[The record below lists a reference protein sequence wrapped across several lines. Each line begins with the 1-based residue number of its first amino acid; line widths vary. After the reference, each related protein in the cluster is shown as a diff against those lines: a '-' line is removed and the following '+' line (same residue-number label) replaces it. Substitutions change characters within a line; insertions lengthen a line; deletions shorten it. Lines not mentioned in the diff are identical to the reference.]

1 MEKNNQN
8 PQYDNLCKLSS
19 AELKHL
25 LKKDLWQEESD
36 QALVEQILAILSLR
50 EDRSPEEREALV
62 QSAWEDFNRRY
73 RTPEGEN
80 QELYPMFPV
89 EPEAAQPNS
98 RRKGRPLSRKWMVAA
113 AVITLLIAMALPVFG
128 SESFFSLVGQW
139 TGSVFYFVRSGDE
152 ETAPENREYASED
165 GGLNQIWDVLESHNL
180 TSVTL
185 PTKMPEGYIL
195 ADLNSNTDGLGNL
208 TITAL
213 FENGERRIIFHIGQ
227 TPGNSHYV
235 YEKDDTPVE
244 IYQSK
249 GREFYII
256 ENMGRQM
263 CCWGGTGWECS
274 FSGVLSREEIYLIID
289 SIQ

>member
-89 EPEAAQPNS
+89 EPEAVQPNS
-98 RRKGRPLSRKWMVAA
+98 RRKGRLLSRKWMVAA

-152 ETAPENREYASED
+152 ETALENREYASED

-213 FENGERRIIFHIGQ
+213 FENGGRRIIFHIGQ